1 MKKLILSFLP
11 IFILS
16 SQVFAIAGFGLN
28 FNKSMYSVAESTS
41 SLKFE
46 NIEVATITQHA
57 FDNGLGIGGYL
68 YIDAIPMVDL
78 DIEGSL
84 IISPYEFSFTNA
96 NPLTSID
103 KQQFGWVDASGYI
116 TLQKKI
122 LKLSIPFLAKAKL
135 TAGAGVNSHSSTPM
149 VDQKMMETVMGG
161 AGNLESGTL
170 DTDELIKYLK
180 DNKVSSKGFHIQT
193 GVQFKLLMLDSFLF
207 YRHVIAD
214 DVIPDAKG
222 FGSLNLRLGMGF

>member
-1 MKKLILSFLP
+1 MNKLIKSLIPL
-11 IFILS
+11 FIIS

-28 FNKSMYSVAESTS
+28 LNKSMYSVAESTS

-46 NIEVATITQHA
+46 NIVVATITQHE
-57 FDNGLGIGGYL
+57 FENGLGIGGYL

-84 IISPYEFSFTNA
+84 IISPYKFSFNNA
-96 NPLTSID
+96 ALTSID

-116 TLQKKI
+116 TLQKKL

-180 DNKVSSKGFHIQT
+180 DNKVSSTGFHIQA
-193 GVQFKLLMLDSFLF
+193 GLQFKLLMLDSFLF
-207 YRHVIAD
+207 YRQVIAD
-214 DVIPDAKG
+214 DVIPGAKG